1 MRRSHL
7 RFLLVSMLAVLALVV
22 AACGSDDNNDSNS
35 GGSST
40 SASKSGSG
48 GGDVGT
54 DNTKAANVQGK
65 KGGHITMLAGSDVD
79 FLDPGRSYF
88 TQGYMVIY
96 PTQRTLYSF
105 KPQDSAKPVPDLA
118 ESDPQISS
126 DKKTITVKIRK
137 GVKFSPP
144 VNREVT
150 SKDVKYSFERFF
162 SENVGGQYASYFS
175 AIQGAPSSPTKG
187 VKPISGIETPDDQTI
202 VFHLKDASAVP
213 VAAALVM
220 PITAPV
226 PEEYAKKFDAKNPS
240 TYNTHLVATG
250 PYMVKNDSK
259 GNAIGYKAGKSIELV
274 RNPNW
279 DANTDY
285 RPAYL
290 DGVSIRTNASD
301 ANVASKQVLSGQ
313 SMLFDANP
321 PANIIKEVATQIKDQ
336 YVQIPSGGY
345 RYFPINTTI
354 KPFDNINVRRAVLA
368 GFDRNAARLARGGK
382 FTADIPTHFL
392 PPDFPGFNEAGGFDG
407 PGFDFLSTKNESGD
421 PNLAAQYMKKA
432 GYPSGKYTGNEEFLM
447 VSANVDP
454 NKAQA
459 EVAKAQF
466 EKLGFHI
473 RLRLVP
479 QDSVYNDW
487 CQVPSKK
494 VAVCGGAGWFKDFA
508 DPQSMLEPVF
518 AGYTIPKTGL
528 NNNMAQLRDPKVD
541 AAMKKAALL
550 DGEERLK
557 AWGDIDKM
565 ITGDAPAIPFV
576 WDKTTLI
583 RSKNVNGVANGYYTA
598 WDFAWTSL
606 K

>member
-1 MRRSHL
+1 MHRSHL
-7 RFLLVSMLAVLALVV
+7 RFLLAGAFAVLALFV
-22 AACGSDDNNDSNS
+22 AACGGDDNDSSS
-35 GGSST
+35 GSGSST
-40 SASKSGSG
+40 GSKTTASASA
-48 GGDVGT
+48 GT
-54 DNTKAANVQGK
+54 DNTKAAEVQGK
-65 KGGHITMLAGSDVD
+65 KGGKIIMLAGSDVD
-79 FLDPGRSYF
+79 FLDPGHSYF

-118 ESDPQISS
+118 DGDPEISA
-126 DKKTITVKIRK
+126 DKRTITVKIK
-137 GVKFSPP
+137 PGVKFSPP
-144 VNREVT
+144 VDRAVT
-150 SKDVKYSFERFF
+150 SKDVKYAFERFF
-162 SENVGGQYASYFS
+162 SVNVGGQYGSYFS
-175 AIQGAPSSPTKG
+175 SIEGAPEAPTKG

-202 VFHLKDASAVP
+202 VFHLKDAAAVG

-226 PEEYAKKFDAKNPS
+226 PEEYASKFDSKNPS
-240 TYNTHLVATG
+240 TYNTHVVATG
-250 PYMVKNDSK
+250 PYMVKNDAA
-259 GNAIGYKAGKSIELV
+259 GNTIGYKAGKSIDIV

-279 DANTDY
+279 DAKTDY

-290 DGVSIRTNASD
+290 DEVEMRTNASD
-301 ANVASKQVLSGQ
+301 ANVASKQVLGGN

-336 YVQIPSGGY
+336 YVQVPSGGY

-382 FTADIPTHFL
+382 FTADLPTHFL
-392 PPDFPGFNEAGGFDG
+392 PPDFPGFEQAGGYEG

-421 PNLAAQYMKKA
+421 AALAASYMKK
-432 GYPSGKYTGNEEFLM
+432 GGFPSGKYTGSNEFLM

-459 EVAKAQF
+459 EVAKAQL
-466 EKLGFHI
+466 EKLGFKI

-479 QDSVYNDW
+479 QDAVYNDW
-487 CQVPSKK
+487 CQVPAKK

-518 AGYTIPKTGL
+518 AGYTIPKSPSAL

-550 DGEERLK
+550 DGEPRLQ
-557 AWGDIDKM
+557 AWADIDKM
-565 ITGDAPAIPFV
+565 ITGDAAAVPFV

-598 WDFAWTSL
+598 WDFSFTSI